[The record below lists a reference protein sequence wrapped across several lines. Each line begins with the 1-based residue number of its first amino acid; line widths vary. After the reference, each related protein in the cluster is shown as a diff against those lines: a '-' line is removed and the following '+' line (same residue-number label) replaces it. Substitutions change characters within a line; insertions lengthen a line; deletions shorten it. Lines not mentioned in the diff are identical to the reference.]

1 MDPFSAAGVSLEPLE
16 GGWSG
21 ETFLAEAGGERS
33 VVRIFANPRHRPAA
47 AEICAAVL
55 RLVRGLVPVPDVKE
69 VRRASAE
76 SGLPALLVTE
86 FVPGVRADLLL
97 PTLDDDGLAV
107 IGAEV
112 GRVAATLAGMPTLQP
127 GVWADGDLRIEPY
140 DLGGLPVW
148 VEQHLAGLPPWPAED
163 IDRLLVVAESA
174 QELLDAIDR
183 SCVVHSDLN
192 PKNLLIDA
200 ETLTVAAVVDWEFS
214 HSGHPFTDLG
224 NLLRFDRHPGW
235 VDGVVGAWCEA
246 RGIDRDDA
254 VAMARAADLYALVE
268 LAGRAGA
275 NPVADRADRQLRE
288 IARTG
293 DLHAEADGA

>member
-1 MDPFSAAGVSLEPLE
+1 MDPFSAAGVSLQPIE

-21 ETFLAEAGGERS
+21 ETFLAEAGGERT
-33 VVRIFANPRHRPAA
+33 VVRIFADPRHHPAA
-47 AEICAAVL
+47 AEICASVL
-55 RLVRGLVPVPDVKE
+55 RLVRGLVPVPEVKE
-69 VRRASAE
+69 VRRASPE

-86 FVPGVRADLLL
+86 FVPGVRGDLLL
-97 PTLDDDGLAV
+97 PTLDDDGQGV

-112 GRVAATLAGMPTLQP
+112 GRLAATLAGMPTLRP

-148 VEQHLAGLPPWPAED
+148 VEQHLSGLPTWSADEV
-163 IDRLLVVAESA
+163 DRLLTVAESA

-192 PKNLLIDA
+192 PKNLLVEPD
-200 ETLTVAAVVDWEFS
+200 TLTVAAVVDWEFS

-224 NLLRFDRHPGW
+224 NLLRFDRVPRW

-254 VAMARAADLYALVE
+254 VALARAADLYALVE
-268 LAGRAGA
+268 LAGRAGE
-275 NPVADRADRQLRE
+275 NPVADRADRLLRE

-293 DLHAEADGA
+293 DTHAVPDGS